1 MEYALKIKTDHT
13 IEIIYVPEERDA
25 GWFASKI
32 GCNYIQVVCP
42 KYYDD
47 YLIVLDEDGK
57 LKPNHLNIIASAMYA
72 TFEHGDPIVGDC
84 LLVKEGIHNGEY
96 DLVGLSLAEANKVK
110 ASIEHDMDT
119 SPKFKAFISEN
130 LD

>member
-1 MEYALKIKTDHT
+1 MKYALKIKTNHT
-13 IEIIYVPEERDA
+13 IDIIEMPEKRNA
-25 GWFASKI
+25 SWFANQI
-32 GCNYIQVVCP
+32 DCDYIQVVRP
-42 KYYDD
+42 KYYSD
-47 YLIVLDEDGK
+47 YIIVLDEEGK
-57 LKPNHLNIIASAMYA
+57 LKPNHLNVVASAMYA